1 MVAIHVNIFIYQ
13 VSADDQCAL
22 CGQLMGMAE
31 FLTATL
37 GKSSP
42 KIFKFEHEKYAIK
55 RIGGYSLVSRKE
67 SR

>member
-1 MVAIHVNIFIYQ
+1 M
-13 VSADDQCAL
+13 SDDDQCAL

-42 KIFKFEHEKYAIK
+42 KIFKFEHEKFAIK
-55 RIGGYSLVSRKE
+55 RVGGYSLVRE
-67 SR
+67 